1 MLILMTHGDF
11 AKGIM
16 TSAKMI
22 VGEMPNTYVICVQPE
37 MSLEM
42 VQEQFLEILKKRKTG
57 EHLYVM
63 VDIMFGTPCNV
74 ALSFADKLEDYTIMS
89 GLNLAMLIQFALDET
104 ASVDERVETA
114 LTEGK
119 RQIMNVIREFKEQN
133 REKL

>member
-22 VGEMPNTYVICVQPE
+22 VGEMPDTYVICVQPE

-42 VQEQFLEILKKRKTG
+42 VQDQFMEFLKRRKPG

-74 ALSFADKLEDYTIMS
+74 ALSFVEKLEDYTIMS

-104 ASVDERVETA
+104 MPVQERVEVA
-114 LTEGK
+114 LAEGR
-119 RQIMNVIREFKEQN
+119 RQIMNVIKEFKEQS
-133 REKL
+133 K